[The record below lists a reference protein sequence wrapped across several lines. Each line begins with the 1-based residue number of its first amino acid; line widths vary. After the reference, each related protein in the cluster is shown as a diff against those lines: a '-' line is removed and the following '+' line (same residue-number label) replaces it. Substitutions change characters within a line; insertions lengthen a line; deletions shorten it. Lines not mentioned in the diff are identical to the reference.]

1 MSFVRAFA
9 TPTKVIAPI
18 KFIVAAIKMAARGGN
33 ALVETEVAIAF
44 AVSWKPLIKSNVRAK
59 MTTSTVSI
67 MIVFIVSAHLLIT
80 RYA

>member
-1 MSFVRAFA
+1 M
-9 TPTKVIAPI
+9 IAPI
-18 KFIVAAIKMAARGGN
+18 KFIVAAMMIAVRGGK

-44 AVSWKPLIKSNVRAK
+44 AASRKPLIKSNVRAK